1 MEYEEVAQVNA
12 MATQFAAIAAA
23 ASLTLLL
30 QGCVEDPAAKSIS
43 APPSTMKV
51 LKKEYEEDKELIN
64 WEYDK
69 AKENAEHM
77 EGKQAYE
84 KDKKALKKK
93 MGDDLEPY
101 EEDVAAAEEK
111 HEDRVEKAGH
121 ELMDKKA
128 SATTKAEKEVE
139 EAHAKAEAAK
149 AEAQEQMDKAK
160 KAVHEA
166 EQAAVEKAQEKQAEA
181 KEAAEAEHEE

>member
-23 ASLTLLL
+23 ASLALLL
-30 QGCVEDPAAKSIS
+30 QGCFEDPVAKKIS

-51 LKKEYEEDKELIN
+51 LKKEYEEDKELIK

-69 AKENAEHM
+69 AKENADHM
-77 EGKQAYE
+77 EGKLAYE
-84 KDKKALKKK
+84 KDKKALKDGMAGEMK
-93 MGDDLEPY
+93 PY

-111 HEDRVEKAGH
+111 HEETVEKEGH

-128 SATTKAEKEVE
+128 AATAKAEKKVD
-139 EAHAKAEAAK
+139 EAHKEAE
-149 AEAQEQMDKAK
+149 EEGHELMDK
-160 KAVHEA
+160 
-166 EQAAVEKAQEKQAEA
+166 
-181 KEAAEAEHEE
+181 